1 MNADARTAVL
11 VGASRGL
18 GLGLV
23 AELAGRGWNVIAT
36 ARQPARAQ
44 KLQELSTARSGQ
56 IEIEAM
62 DVDREADIDAFVQRL
77 ARRRLHLVF
86 LNAGI
91 SGPQGRTAADATR
104 AEVADIL
111 WPNALAP
118 IRIAERLLPQVVEG
132 GTVAFMSSILGSV
145 AQNTS
150 GGYDL
155 YRISKASLN
164 VLSRSFA
171 AAHAKRSGITVLSL
185 HPGWVRTDMG
195 GPDAPV
201 GIEESVRGLANVLES
216 RHGRDHFY
224 LDYQGQKLPW

>member
-1 MNADARTAVL
+1 MNADARTAVI

-18 GLGLV
+18 GLGLA
-23 AELAGRGWNVIAT
+23 AELAGRGWNVVAT

-44 KLQELSTARSGQ
+44 KLQALAAAHSGRL
-56 IEIEAM
+56 EIEAL
-62 DVDREADIDAFVQRL
+62 DVDRDADIEAFAQRV

-91 SGPQGRTAADATR
+91 SGPQGRTAAQATR
-104 AEVADIL
+104 EEVAEIL
-111 WPNALAP
+111 WTNALAP
-118 IRIAERLLPQVVEG
+118 IRIAERLLPQLVEG
-132 GTVAFMSSILGSV
+132 RTVAFMSSVLGSV

-164 VLSRSFA
+164 MLSRSFA
-171 AAHAKRSGITVLSL
+171 AAHAQRSGITVLSL

-201 GIEESVRGLANVLES
+201 GIEESVRGLATVLES
-216 RHGRDHFY
+216 RHGRDHLY

>member
-1 MNADARTAVL
+1 MNADAKTAL
-11 VGASRGL
+11 IIGASRGL
-18 GLGLV
+18 GLGL
-23 AELAGRGWNVIAT
+23 ATELASRGWNVIGT
-36 ARQPARAQ
+36 ARRPANAA
-44 KLQELSTARSGQ
+44 KLQALAAANSGKV
-56 IEIEAM
+56 EIEAI
-62 DVDREADIDAFVQRL
+62 DVDREVDLDALEKKL
-77 ARRRLHLVF
+77 ARRRLHLLF

-91 SGPQGRTAADATR
+91 SGPQGRAAAQATR
-104 AEVADIL
+104 EEVAEIL
-111 WPNALAP
+111 WTNALAP

-132 GTVAFMSSILGSV
+132 GTVAFMSSVLGSV
-145 AQNTS
+145 GLNTS

-164 VLSRSFA
+164 MLTRSFA
-171 AAHAKRSGITVLSL
+171 AAHAQRSGVTVLSL

-195 GPDAPV
+195 GSEAPL